1 MSSPILR
8 GSIVAII
15 TPLDQNGEVDY
26 QSLQNLVEYHI
37 QSGTSAIVACGT
49 TGEAVTLTEE
59 ESLEVIRKVIEFANK
74 RVPVI
79 AGTGS
84 NCTAKAIAYT
94 KKVEELGA
102 DACLTVVPY
111 YNKPNQEGLY
121 QHFKAIAQASKLPQ
135 ILYNVPGRTVASLDV
150 DTIVRLA
157 SEFSN
162 IVGIKDA
169 HPDLH
174 RVGEIV
180 SRTKEFAFVHLSG
193 DDGTAIDAI
202 ALGSQGVVSVS
213 ANIIAKEWAQII
225 DVALNGDYAKALELN
240 RQYAKLHQSLF
251 IEPNP
256 TPTKWIA
263 YKLGLIATPKQ
274 RLPLVELSK
283 AGEDKLTAILTEAKV
298 FK

>member
-1 MSSPILR
+1 MSYPIFR

-15 TPLDQNGEVDY
+15 TPLDENGNVDY
-26 QSLQNLVEYHI
+26 ASLQNLVEYHV

-59 ESLEVIRKVIEFANK
+59 ESLEVIRKVVEFANK

-94 KKVEELGA
+94 KKVEALGV

-121 QHFKAIAQASKLPQ
+121 QHFKAIAESTALPQ
-135 ILYNVPGRTVASLDV
+135 ILYNVPGRTVVSLDV

-157 SEFSN
+157 QLPN
-162 IVGIKDA
+162 VIAIKDA

-180 SRTKEFAFVHLSG
+180 SRTKEFNFVHLSG
-193 DDGTAIDAI
+193 EDPTALDAI
-202 ALGSQGVVSVS
+202 ALGSNGVVSVS
-213 ANIIAKEWAQII
+213 ANVIAKEWAQI
-225 DVALNGDYAKALELN
+225 VETALNGDYAKALELN
-240 RQYAKLHQSLF
+240 RQYANVHTSLF

-256 TPTKWIA
+256 TPAKWIA
-263 YKLGLIATPKQ
+263 YKLGLIKTPNQ
-274 RLPLVELSK
+274 RLPLVGLSE
-283 AGEDKLTAILTEAKV
+283 AGQEKLTKVLTAAKV